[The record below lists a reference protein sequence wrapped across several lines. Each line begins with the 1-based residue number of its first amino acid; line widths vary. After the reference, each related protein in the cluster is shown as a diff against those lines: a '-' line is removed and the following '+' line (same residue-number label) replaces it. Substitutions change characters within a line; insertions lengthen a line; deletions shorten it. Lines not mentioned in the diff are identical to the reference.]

1 MAAAG
6 GSGAGGSAARTCG
19 SVLFRHG
26 DCAWR
31 RGWCRGFVDDWGDR
45 LWDRGGGRI
54 RGRIGGGRGIRGVD
68 VGWGWL
74 SGGIGRDDGC
84 RGFRWGFRGGR
95 GGSGWIG
102 GGRVLGHA
110 WAWAEGIR
118 VGVGGHAEF
127 AGLAFTDRGF
137 GFGEGV
143 GFEAVDVGDG
153 EACHD
158 DAGGGE
164 HAALLAGAARR
175 GGKEELARG
184 LDLFLVSWVRGVR
197 VGGIEGVEFAGEVD
211 AEEAAVDADEA
222 FGVDAIGE
230 TGVVVVFEFGEPC
243 RGDVGEEGGVLWGE
257 PAGFAGDEEIAA
269 DATGGHEGNR
279 WEGKEVE

>member
-1 MAAAG
+1 MPEG
-6 GSGAGGSAARTCG
+6 ERRGAGGSVR
-19 SVLFRHG
+19 FRYG
-26 DCAWR
+26 RGAWR
-31 RGWCRGFVDDWGDR
+31 RGWCRGRAWGIFDDWGDR
-45 LWDRGGGRI
+45 LWSRGGGRI
-54 RGRIGGGRGIRGVD
+54 GGRIGGGRGIRGVD
-68 VGWGWL
+68 IGWGWL
-74 SGGIGRDDGC
+74 SGGIGLGDGS
-84 RGFRWGFRGGR
+84 RGFRWGWGR
-95 GGSGWIG
+95 GGSGGLG

-127 AGLAFTDRGF
+127 AGLAFTDGGF

-164 HAALLAGAARR
+164 HAALLAGAAWWC
-175 GGKEELARG
+175 GEEELARG
-184 LDLFLVSWVRGVR
+184 LDFFLVSGVGCVR
-197 VGGIEGVEFAGEVD
+197 VCGIEGVEFAGEVD

-222 FGVDAIGE
+222 LGVDAIGE

-257 PAGFAGDEEIAA
+257 PAGFASDEEIAA